1 MRMALVR
8 PGGGFVEAS
17 RPVALGDSPF
27 WHSRDANDG
36 YFQGWLS
43 FFFCL
48 YCQCHIQGMLR

>member
-17 RPVALGDSPF
+17 RSVALG
-27 WHSRDANDG
+27 DANDG